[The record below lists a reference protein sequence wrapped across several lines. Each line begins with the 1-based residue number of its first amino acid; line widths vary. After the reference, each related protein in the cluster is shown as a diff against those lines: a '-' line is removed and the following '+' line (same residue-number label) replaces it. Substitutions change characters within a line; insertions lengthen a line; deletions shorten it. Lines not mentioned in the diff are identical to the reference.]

1 VLLPAAVEVM
11 ISIKRFLNR
20 SEDEAVLWQ
29 VINLLLEKIGTH
41 AVQGDR
47 LEHEFFVKSL
57 DRIRDSVA
65 AVTTPETLLVTIGS
79 AVQAMADHKQ
89 RVSRFIER
97 HRREIQLIVSMLTE
111 TMVRMGGDNTQFA
124 QTFQQLGDRLERAV
138 ALEDL
143 QTLKVQLRECLR
155 DFQDETL
162 KRKTEMDSVITTLQ
176 QEVERTTTGSD
187 SLLGT
192 DPATGLPGQS
202 AAEAAM
208 LKALKAGTR
217 TYVVTLV
224 VSRIQSINARFGY
237 NIGDQ
242 VLQTCRETVEKQLLS
257 GDQMFRW
264 TGPAIVLIIE
274 RADSIDVVRGQLK
287 RILDA
292 RIEETYSLG
301 SRAVLIPISLAWTAL
316 KLLSPLPIAVRQI
329 QTFIASQGT
338 AD

>member
-1 VLLPAAVEVM
+1 M

-47 LEHEFFVKSL
+47 SEHEAFVKSL

-65 AVTTPETLLVTIGS
+65 TVSTPETLMVTVGS
-79 AVQAMADHKQ
+79 AVQAMFDHKQ
-89 RVSRFIER
+89 RVSRFIDR
-97 HRREIQLIVSMLTE
+97 QRREIHVIVSMLTE
-111 TMVRMGGDNTQFA
+111 TVVKMSGENTHFA
-124 QTFQQLGDRLERAV
+124 HNFQQIGERLERAV

-143 QTLKVQLRECLR
+143 QVLKVQLSDCLR

-162 KRKTEMDSVITTLQ
+162 KRKTEMDAVITTLQ

-187 SLLGT
+187 SLLEP
-192 DPATGLPGQS
+192 DPATGLPGQV

-208 LKALKAGTR
+208 FKALKAGTR

-224 VSRIQSINARFGY
+224 VNRMQSINARFGY
-237 NIGDQ
+237 HIGDE
-242 VLQTCRETVEKQLLS
+242 VLQTCRENVEKQLLP

-264 TGPAIVLIIE
+264 TGPAIILLLE
-274 RADSIDVVRGQLK
+274 RADSLEVVRGHLK

-301 SRAVLIPISLAWTAL
+301 SRAVMIPISLAWSAL
-316 KLLSPLPIAVRQI
+316 RLVSPLPIAVKQI
-329 QTFIASQGT
+329 QTFIASQG
-338 AD
+338 AGD

>member
-1 VLLPAAVEVM
+1 M

-41 AVQGDR
+41 AVLGDR
-47 LEHEFFVKSL
+47 AEHEFFVMSL

-65 AVTTPETLLVTIGS
+65 SVSTPETLLVTIGS

-89 RVSRFIER
+89 KVFRFIER
-97 HRREIQLIVSMLTE
+97 QRREIQLIVSMLTE
-111 TMVRMGGDNTQFA
+111 TVVRMGGENTQFA
-124 QTFQQLGDRLERAV
+124 QNFQQLGERLERAV

-143 QTLKVQLRECLR
+143 QALKVEFGECLR

-192 DPATGLPGQS
+192 DPATGLPGQA

-208 LKALKAGTR
+208 LQALKAGTR
-217 TYVVTLV
+217 TFVVTLV
-224 VSRIQSINARFGY
+224 ISRMQSINARFGY
-237 NIGDQ
+237 HIGDQ
-242 VLQTCRETVEKQLLS
+242 VLQTCRETVEKHLLP

-264 TGPAIVLIIE
+264 TGPAIVLLLD
-274 RADSIDVVRGQLK
+274 RADSLDVVRGHLK

-301 SRAVLIPISLAWTAL
+301 SRAVLIPISLAWSAL
-316 KLLSPLPIAVRQI
+316 KLVSPLPIAVRQI
-329 QTFIASQGT
+329 QTFIASQGPG
-338 AD
+338 D